1 MSKAFL
7 LWWIQVVTVS
17 FAAILIFTY
26 GWFEKLYDAVN
37 VCYNVDSRSD
47 NHEQSYPY
55 ATGYSRAAMIGVAED
70 LRRIISDYRSITC
83 EE

>member
-1 MSKAFL
+1 MNLDTQLES
-7 LWWIQVVTVS
+7 IV
-17 FAAILIFTY
+17 
-26 GWFEKLYDAVN
+26 ERLYDAVN

-47 NHEQSYPY
+47 DHEQSYPY